1 MTWSRAPPRR
11 SSVSTSRSARPA
23 ALEGAEMAV
32 HLDGVELFD
41 PDAYAE
47 GVPHET
53 FARLRREAPVYRH
66 EQPGAPPFWAVT
78 RYRDIVAVSRD
89 WATYSS
95 ERRGALLMEMSEEVL
110 ATQRLM
116 MLNMDP
122 PRHTKLRSL
131 VNKGFTPRMIAILT
145 EPVRRVCDEIV
156 GAVAG
161 RGRCDFVT
169 EIAAELPLQVI
180 AELIGIPQADRHQV
194 FEWSNTMVGSADPEW
209 RGSAEDAQNAAMSM
223 YAYANELALQRKDSP
238 RDDLVSVLMRA
249 EVDGEQLTEME
260 FDLFFLLLAVAGNE
274 TTRNLIS
281 GGMLALIQHPDQRRR
296 LLDDRSLL
304 DTAVEEMLRWVTPVM
319 QFQRTAQRDTEI
331 AGVPIA
337 EGERVGLFYVS
348 ANRDE
353 AVFEHPDRFDVGRA
367 PNEHL
372 AFGGGGPHFCLGNN
386 LARLEIRTVFDVL
399 LDRLPDVELDGPPRK
414 LRSNFLNGL
423 KSMPVRFTPAAS

>member
-1 MTWSRAPPRR
+1 
-11 SSVSTSRSARPA
+11 
-23 ALEGAEMAV
+23 MAV
-32 HLDGVELFD
+32 HLEGVELVD
-41 PDAYAE
+41 PDAYAD

-66 EQPGAPPFWAVT
+66 EQPGASPFWAVT
-78 RYRDIVAVSRD
+78 RYHDIVAVSRD

-95 ERRGALLMEMSEEVL
+95 ERRGALLGEPPEEAL

-122 PRHTKLRSL
+122 PRHSKLRAL
-131 VNKGFTPRMIAILT
+131 VNKGFTPRQIALLT
-145 EPVRRVCDEIV
+145 EPVRRVCDELV
-156 GAVAG
+156 ETVAA
-161 RGRCDFVT
+161 RGECDFVT

-180 AELIGIPQADRHQV
+180 AELLGIPQADRHQV
-194 FEWSNTMVGSADPEW
+194 FEWSNTMVGADDPEW
-209 RGSAEDAQNAAMSM
+209 RGSPEDAQNAAMSM
-223 YAYANELALQRKDSP
+223 YGYANDLALQRKDSP
-238 RDDLVSVLMRA
+238 RDDLVSVLMQA
-249 EVDGEQLTEME
+249 EVDGEQLSEME

-296 LLDDRSLL
+296 LLEDRSLL
-304 DTAVEEMLRWVTPVM
+304 DTGVEELLRWVTPVM

-337 EGERVGLFYVS
+337 EGERVALYYVS

-353 AVFEHPDRFDVGRA
+353 AVFDDPMTFDVGRT
-367 PNEHL
+367 PNEHIT
-372 AFGGGGPHFCLGNN
+372 FGAGGPHFCLGNS

-399 LDRLPDVELDGPPRK
+399 LDRLPDIELDGPPRK
-414 LRSNFLNGL
+414 LRSNFLNGI
-423 KSMPVRFTPAAS
+423 KSMPVRFSPATA

>member
-1 MTWSRAPPRR
+1 
-11 SSVSTSRSARPA
+11 
-23 ALEGAEMAV
+23 MAV
-32 HLDGVELFD
+32 HLEGVELYD
-41 PDAYAE
+41 PDAYAD

-66 EQPGAPPFWAVT
+66 EQSGASPFWAVT

-95 ERRGALLMEMSEEVL
+95 ERRGALLGEPPEEVL

-122 PRHTKLRSL
+122 PRHSKLRAL
-131 VNKGFTPRMIAILT
+131 VNKGFTPRMIAQLT
-145 EPVRRVCDEIV
+145 APVRRVCDELV
-156 GAVAG
+156 DTVAE

-180 AELIGIPQADRHQV
+180 AELLGIPQADRHQV
-194 FEWSNTMVGSADPEW
+194 FEWSNTMVGGQDPEW
-209 RGSAEDAQNAAMSM
+209 RGTAEDSQSAAMSM
-223 YAYANELALQRKDSP
+223 YAYANELVEQRKASP
-238 RDDLVSVLMRA
+238 REDLVSVLMQA
-249 EVDGEQLTEME
+249 EVDGERLTEME
-260 FDLFFLLLAVAGNE
+260 FDVFFLLLAVAGNE

-296 LLDDRSLL
+296 LSEDRSLL
-304 DTAVEEMLRWVTPVM
+304 DTAVEELLRWVTPVM

-337 EGERVGLFYVS
+337 EGERVALYYVS

-353 AVFEHPDRFDVGRA
+353 AVFDDPMRFDVGRS
-367 PNEHL
+367 PNEHIT
-372 AFGGGGPHFCLGNN
+372 FGAGGPHFCLGNS

-399 LDRLPDVELDGPPRK
+399 LDRLPDIELDGPPRK

-423 KSMPVRFTPAAS
+423 KSMPVQFTPATA